1 MRKTHVYLMVSMA
14 ALLIIISFLSGCAA
28 KKEGGGHIVFES
40 REGDTADIYIM
51 NADGTE
57 LTSLVSDP
65 AWDGT
70 PALSPDGTRL
80 AFASDRNGNPEIYV
94 MNIDGSNLVQLTDND
109 ATDIMP
115 AWSPDG
121 TRIAFVSDRIYKK
134 PLEGGS
140 LEIIAGMELYAMNAD
155 GSEVERLSE
164 NQSDIS
170 LYPSWSP
177 DGSRIV
183 YMNLGSAAGNLYV
196 VDLAAVDEEPFDVT
210 SATDLIAWNPEW
222 SPDGKYIAFMGDH
235 ETEKDVFRIDVDGEN
250 LVNLTIDR
258 EGLSGDPSWS
268 LDGKLIVFA
277 SSVEEGGVNL
287 YTILYTMTKDGEDI
301 TPLTAGDGQY
311 VQPHWSK

>member
-1 MRKTHVYLMVSMA
+1 MRRTHVYLMVSMA
-14 ALLIIISFLSGCAA
+14 ALLIIISFLSGCATQ
-28 KKEGGGHIVFES
+28 EGGGHIVFES

-57 LTSLVSDP
+57 LTPLVSDP

-94 MNIDGSNLVQLTDND
+94 MDIDGSNLVQLTDND

-140 LEIIAGMELYAMNAD
+140 LEIIAGMELYVMNSD

-164 NQSDIS
+164 NQNDIS

-177 DGSRIV
+177 DGTHIV
-183 YMNLGSAAGNLYV
+183 YMNLGDAAGSLYI
-196 VDLAAVDEEPFDVT
+196 VDLAAIDEEPFDVT

-222 SPDGKYIAFMGDH
+222 SPDGKHIAFMGDH
-235 ETEKDVFRIDVDGEN
+235 ETEKDVFRIDADGKN

-258 EGLSGDPSWS
+258 EGLNGDPSWS
-268 LDGKLIVFA
+268 LDGELIVFA
-277 SSVEEGGVNL
+277 SSLEEGGVNL
-287 YTILYTMTKDGEDI
+287 YVMTKDGKDI
-301 TPLTAGDGQY
+301 APLTTGEGQY
-311 VQPHWSK
+311 VQSHWSK